1 MHTLIRNGFI
11 HGFVCAFSIDSPME
25 SEWINAWIQSG
36 SKGFRHGEMKSEWIQ
51 NGFTHGYTIDSYMGS
66 ELFKY
71 GIITE
76 SYLDS

>member
-1 MHTLIRNGFI
+1 MHTLIRNRLI
-11 HGFVCAFSIDSPME
+11 HGFVCVFSMDSPME

-51 NGFTHGYTIDSYMGS
+51 HGFTHGYIIDSYMDS
-66 ELFKY
+66 ELIKY
-71 GIITE
+71 GIIMD